1 MAPLGPPPP
10 LCPWEYQ
17 PPQNLWAPLL
27 HLPGFPGSIPQH
39 PKAPGHSSHLPSH
52 SEPLGPPA
60 PSQGPS
66 PISQLPPKPQTTP
79 SSSLR
84 TPHPAAT
91 PHSGLGG
98 KHTTHMLGSCS
109 DRQKSPPPFW
119 TPIPDPLLPQ
129 TPGAAAAGSGDHHV
143 LRAAP
148 RRAEPLRRGAGG
160 YWGGGPWGWAQ
171 RGVWGVSGT
180 GEHVVDA
187 PDPPTLHLPF
197 PAALSAN
204 RCSLCCPTQLLA
216 RPPRLLCVGGPRAA
230 ALL

>member
-1 MAPLGPPPP
+1 MGAGDGGALSAGWHLWDPHPHCVLGNINPPKTSGPLPSIS
-10 LCPWEYQ
+10 L
-17 PPQNLWAPLL
+17 
-27 HLPGFPGSIPQH
+27 GSLGVSHNIPK
-39 PKAPGHSSHLPSH
+39 PPGHSSHLPSH

-160 YWGGGPWGWAQ
+160 YWGGGTL
-171 RGVWGVSGT
+171 GVGT
-180 GEHVVDA
+180 EG
-187 PDPPTLHLPF
+187 
-197 PAALSAN
+197 
-204 RCSLCCPTQLLA
+204 
-216 RPPRLLCVGGPRAA
+216 CVGGVRDRRTRGRCS
-230 ALL
+230 

>member
-17 PPQNLWAPLL
+17 PPQNLWAPPL

-98 KHTTHMLGSCS
+98 KHTTHMLGSPLS
-109 DRQKSPPPFW
+109 LDRQKSLPPLFGPPFL
-119 TPIPDPLLPQ
+119 TPSSHRRPVPQLLEAVTTTCCALPHDEQ
-129 TPGAAAAGSGDHHV
+129 SPC
-143 LRAAP
+143 
-148 RRAEPLRRGAGG
+148 AEEQVGI
-160 YWGGGPWGWAQ
+160 GGGTL
-171 RGVWGVSGT
+171 GVGT
-180 GEHVVDA
+180 EG
-187 PDPPTLHLPF
+187 
-197 PAALSAN
+197 
-204 RCSLCCPTQLLA
+204 
-216 RPPRLLCVGGPRAA
+216 CVGGVRDRRTRGRCS
-230 ALL
+230 